1 MKNPVPPSIQ
11 YFAVAMKKR
20 RLALGMTQ
28 QNVADKS
35 GISLA
40 TVNQIEGIKRGEPDW
55 SSIEKISR
63 ALHDSVDNLIWE
75 GKLLSVNE
83 VEDARQAL
91 GKRIAGIR
99 ERREWTKHM
108 LALKVGMAPSHLG
121 NIEAGRTSPTFDKI
135 FQIAKV
141 LGVPLSELM
150 NLEEKK

>member
-1 MKNPVPPSIQ
+1 
-11 YFAVAMKKR
+11 MKKR

-35 GISLA
+35 GVSLA
-40 TVNQIEGIKRGEPDW
+40 TVNQIEGMKRGEPDW
-55 SSIEKISR
+55 SSIEKISL

-83 VEDARQAL
+83 VEDARLAL
-91 GKRIAGIR
+91 GKRITSIR

-135 FQIAKV
+135 FQIAKA